1 MHLLFKVYGQTQIPK
16 SMKKCNNEEDKEN
29 NNNFNMYSKLFYWE
43 ILNDYFQI
51 TRFRLFDERS
61 HNFLR
66 KLQSSDG
73 CQFGYGNM

>member
-1 MHLLFKVYGQTQIPK
+1 MF
-16 SMKKCNNEEDKEN
+16 
-29 NNNFNMYSKLFYWE
+29 SKLFYWK

-66 KLQSSDG
+66 KLQNNNG
-73 CQFGYGNM
+73 CQFRYGNM